1 CSHLLPKGEIAA
13 CCSFCP
19 TGASL
24 FGPTNEL
31 MAEAKRRQQMEP
43 GKYYDFPVSS
53 IDSGKIFSQKAASYV
68 PQIYGENAVGGT
80 QVLMLAGVPF
90 SKLGLPEL
98 PEKSYAST
106 AESIQHTLYKGMI
119 APIVVLAGLFYFVNR
134 SQRDKD

>member
-1 CSHLLPKGEIAA
+1 
-13 CCSFCP
+13 
-19 TGASL
+19 
-24 FGPTNEL
+24 
-31 MAEAKRRQQMEP
+31 MAEAKRRQQMEQ

-134 SQRDKD
+134 SQKDKD